1 MAKDPGDQLDGP
13 PRSNSR
19 HHYREEVGLE
29 TGHKVARPD
38 RVPEPLR
45 KGMENLV
52 SGGSV
57 ETFVQ
62 VPEVIQIQLHH
73 QAVAGLPGGILGKRF
88 DKAAPAQEAGQF
100 VPVCLPVQLALDGPP
115 AGQVSEDSEDSHRA
129 PARVVHRDRR
139 DCHGYAVS
147 VSVTPF
153 GLKHH
158 YRLSGQSCPS
168 DQVELCLRG
177 LVDGEQGPPHHFG
190 GRPSEQCLGGRVP
203 EQGSPIR
210 SYHRERGRGSIDD
223 RLEELA
229 LR

>member
-88 DKAAPAQEAGQF
+88 DKAAPAQEAGRSSLC
-100 VPVCLPVQLALDGPP
+100 VCRYSSLWMARR
-115 AGQVSEDSEDSHRA
+115 RA
-129 PARVVHRDRR
+129 RSRKTPRTATARPLGSCTGTVEIATGTR
-139 DCHGYAVS
+139 S
-147 VSVTPF
+147 PF
-153 GLKHH
+153 L
-158 YRLSGQSCPS
+158 
-168 DQVELCLRG
+168 
-177 LVDGEQGPPHHFG
+177 
-190 GRPSEQCLGGRVP
+190 
-203 EQGSPIR
+203 
-210 SYHRERGRGSIDD
+210 
-223 RLEELA
+223 
-229 LR
+229 